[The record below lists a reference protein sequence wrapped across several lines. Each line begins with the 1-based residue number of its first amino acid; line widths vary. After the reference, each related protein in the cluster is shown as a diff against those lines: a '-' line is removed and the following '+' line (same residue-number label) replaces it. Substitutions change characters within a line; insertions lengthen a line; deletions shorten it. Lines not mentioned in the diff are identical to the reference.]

1 MSLTLPVATMRI
13 TSGLREAE
21 VALDAALLKQ
31 SQLLTEM
38 IAARLADDGQGFI
51 GQPEVMRIIK
61 AQQSVTA
68 SANDLARVHGG
79 LLEIGREKALIEDCP
94 ESRPI
99 RGQADEPAVAA

>member
-1 MSLTLPVATMRI
+1 MAMTTPVATMRI

-21 VALDAALLKQ
+21 AALDQALLKQ

-38 IAARLADDGQGFI
+38 IAARLAHEGDAFI
-51 GQPEVMRIIK
+51 GQPEVMRVIK

-79 LLEIGREKALIEDCP
+79 LLEIGREVAFIEDCP
-94 ESRPI
+94 EDGPI
-99 RGQADEPAVAA
+99 RGTADRAEVA